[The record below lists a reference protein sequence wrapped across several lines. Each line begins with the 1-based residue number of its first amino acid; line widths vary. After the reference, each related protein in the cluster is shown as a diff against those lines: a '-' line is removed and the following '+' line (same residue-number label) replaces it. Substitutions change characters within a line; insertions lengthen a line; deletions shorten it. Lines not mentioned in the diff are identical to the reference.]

1 MIQRIALLLL
11 AFCLVQCGS
20 VRTTEANMLQS
31 SQQSSTYR
39 AGACHSHF
47 DIQLVAP
54 RMPQALPFLSF
65 LHDTDTVRIIGTQY
79 IAVHDTTLL
88 TDTLVVMSSDSTTK
102 AKIVDGVPPMGGHAP
117 WLQLFFGFGALFL
130 LIYILSR
137 PR

>member
-1 MIQRIALLLL
+1 MIQRLALLLL
-11 AFCLVQCGS
+11 AICLVQCSS

-39 AGACHSHF
+39 AGAYHSHF

-54 RMPQALPFLSF
+54 RMPQALPFHSF

-79 IAVHDTTLL
+79 ITIHDTALL
-88 TDTLVVMSSDSTTK
+88 SDTMFVMTSDTTTRTK
-102 AKIVDGVPPMGGHAP
+102 YVDGTHLVERPP